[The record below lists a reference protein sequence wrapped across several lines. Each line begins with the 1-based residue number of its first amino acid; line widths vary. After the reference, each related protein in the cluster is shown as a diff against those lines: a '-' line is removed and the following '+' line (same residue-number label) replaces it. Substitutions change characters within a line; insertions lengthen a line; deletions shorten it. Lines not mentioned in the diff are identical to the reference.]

1 MSEKYKTHEDG
12 LYFVS
17 FSVVGWIDVFS
28 RRIYQDL
35 LVDSFLFCQKNK
47 GLKIYCY
54 CIMPSHV
61 HFISYSENG
70 SLSNILRDL
79 KSFTATKII
88 QSISTNIS
96 ESRKEWMINQFRSY
110 GKSSPQQQSMQFWK
124 HDNHPFYL
132 YSNEMIDQKVDYI
145 HNNPVVAG
153 FVNDP
158 HEWRLSSA
166 NEESPIKVENF

>member
-17 FSVVGWIDVFS
+17 FSVVGWIDVFT

-96 ESRKEWMINQFRSY
+96 ESRKE
-110 GKSSPQQQSMQFWK
+110 
-124 HDNHPFYL
+124 
-132 YSNEMIDQKVDYI
+132 
-145 HNNPVVAG
+145 
-153 FVNDP
+153 
-158 HEWRLSSA
+158 
-166 NEESPIKVENF
+166 